1 MDYFEDADDNEI
13 DPAKI
18 DTNSDV
24 NIDVSEVKAF
34 IGTSFLTFRN
44 SSKSPIW
51 LSSIRNIALEVP
63 ETPPLLAEDLL
74 KDTLTEDNKH
84 NLTSQWY
91 IPFDQKDYETLS
103 KSLNELEDLLDYIRP
118 NGEDL
123 DT

>member
-1 MDYFEDADDNEI
+1 M
-13 DPAKI
+13 
-18 DTNSDV
+18 
-24 NIDVSEVKAF
+24 
-34 IGTSFLTFRN
+34 
-44 SSKSPIW
+44 
-51 LSSIRNIALEVP
+51 EVP

>member
-24 NIDVSEVKAF
+24 NIDASEVKAF

-44 SSKSPIW
+44 PSKSPIW

-84 NLTSQWY
+84 NLTSHG
-91 IPFDQKDYETLS
+91 I
-103 KSLNELEDLLDYIRP
+103 NLDR
-118 NGEDL
+118 D
-123 DT
+123 